1 MELDLEP
8 PRFGGAFLAV
18 ITVVFL
24 GMAAACFGVAFTQE
38 TASAAFANDA
48 SILRVTD
55 VTASIPHGKIRVGVM
70 TERLRRSENTSNDRA
85 STWVTA
91 ER

>member
-8 PRFGGAFLAV
+8 PRFGGAFLAG

-24 GMAAACFGVAFTQE
+24 GLAAACFGVAYTQE
-38 TASAAFANDA
+38 TASLAFANDA
-48 SILRVTD
+48 DILRVTD
-55 VTASIPHGKIRVGVM
+55 VTASIAQGKTRVGVM
-70 TERLRRSENTSNDRA
+70 TERLHRTSNDRA
-85 STWVTA
+85 TPWVTA